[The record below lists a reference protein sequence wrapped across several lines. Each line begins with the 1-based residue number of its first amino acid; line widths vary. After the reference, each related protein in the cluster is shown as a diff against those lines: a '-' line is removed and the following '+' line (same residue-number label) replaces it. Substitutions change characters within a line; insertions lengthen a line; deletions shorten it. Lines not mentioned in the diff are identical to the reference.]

1 MKRDKTAVFQ
11 PHSDKVSDTA
21 AVPQNT
27 NEGSV
32 FCFKSQGERDQRLHP
47 FKNPKG
53 GCERKEIRSPCMT
66 YCITDAEG
74 ECMASVIPPYGEL
87 GCRQE
92 DDSQCLDSPLT
103 HRRGGEIRVGR
114 RSRKLL
120 LMLFTRGH

>member
-53 GCERKEIRSPCMT
+53 RCERKKIRSPCMT

-74 ECMASVIPPYGEL
+74 ECMASVIPRME
-87 GCRQE
+87 
-92 DDSQCLDSPLT
+92 SWA
-103 HRRGGEIRVGR
+103 VGR
-114 RSRKLL
+114 RMIHSAWVPLSPTGVGVKLEL
-120 LMLFTRGH
+120 GEGAGSYC

>member
-53 GCERKEIRSPCMT
+53 GCERKKKIDHRAWT

-74 ECMASVIPPYGEL
+74 ECMASVTPEL
-87 GCRQE
+87 GCWQE